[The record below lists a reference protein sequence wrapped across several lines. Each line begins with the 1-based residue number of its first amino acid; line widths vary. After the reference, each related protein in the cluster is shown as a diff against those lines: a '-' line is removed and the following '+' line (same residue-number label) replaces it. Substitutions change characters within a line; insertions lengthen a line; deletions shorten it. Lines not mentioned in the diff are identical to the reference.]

1 VYNVFKDDE
10 DGLERAVRAALDAPI
25 LDRCV
30 ALPSAIVISPHAP
43 TC

>member
-10 DGLERAVRAALDAPI
+10 DGLERAVRAALDAPL

-30 ALPSAIVISPHAP
+30 AFCHHNLAARAD
-43 TC
+43 C